1 MTREELIEVMA
12 RAMHDGC
19 GTYNYKWDDL
29 KAFDPESSRE
39 RRSNR
44 QTFYQNA
51 KAALAAIEAAG
62 VRLVPVEVEKVAID
76 VMASLAAAISLLER
90 GGERAAPSRKMF
102 NVMLTDYKKSLARA
116 RAYFNSPA
124 TLTKDT
130 Q

>member
-12 RAMHDGC
+12 DAIGEFMGAKDRLDAYH
-19 GTYNYKWDDL
+19 
-29 KAFDPESSRE
+29 FD
-39 RRSNR
+39 
-44 QTFYQNA
+44 
-51 KAALAAIEAAG
+51 AANHLMRAIEAAG

>member
-12 RAMHDGC
+12 RAICAGQGLYWEDQFSIRSSNGDPLAHEAFQHD
-19 GTYNYKWDDL
+19 
-29 KAFDPESSRE
+29 A
-39 RRSNR
+39 
-44 QTFYQNA
+44 A
-51 KAALAAIEAAG
+51 AALAAIEAAG

-76 VMASLAAAISLLER
+76 VGASLAAAISLLER

>member
-1 MTREELIEVMA
+1 MTREKLIEVMA
-12 RAMHDGC
+12 QAMLEDELSVDPHSDFATVWANESDIWLSNARAA
-19 GTYNYKWDDL
+19 L
-29 KAFDPESSRE
+29 
-39 RRSNR
+39 
-44 QTFYQNA
+44 
-51 KAALAAIEAAG
+51 AALAAIEAAG

-76 VMASLAAAISLLER
+76 VGASLAAAISLLER

-130 Q
+130 P

>member
-12 RAMHDGC
+12 RAQCSEGGFDHD
-19 GTYNYKWDDL
+19 
-29 KAFDPESSRE
+29 E
-39 RRSNR
+39 RMPNDGPRWGYYVPGV
-44 QTFYQNA
+44 T
-51 KAALAAIEAAG
+51 AALAALETAG

-76 VMASLAAAISLLER
+76 VMASLVAAISLLER

-130 Q
+130 P